1 MYSRVKHKRTTVP
14 MYPGRSRPASRRTCR
29 SVKEGECVCLVGGER
44 RFDHTLEG
52 DLRRLVFFLLSSL
65 TLFCRTVCFCTF
77 RLFFDMG
84 IKNLTKL
91 LMEQAPE
98 AFKEETGP
106 VAYTGTKVAIDASM
120 ALYQFMVAVRSAEN
134 AGGGGPSMQLT
145 NEAGEITSHIQGF
158 FSRTIR
164 LMEKGTKPVWVFDGK
179 APDLK
184 GGELAK
190 RKELKEAAAAALKE
204 AQESGDVE
212 KQNQMQK
219 RTVRVTKEHNE
230 DVKTL
235 LRLMG
240 CPVIEAPMEAEA
252 QCAELAKK
260 GHVFAAASEDM
271 DTLTFGTPKLLRKFT
286 APESKKVP
294 IMEINL
300 AKAVSQKHLHPFT
313 FPEHKLTLF
322 FLLFVAPLA
331 NSTRRRSTGPPTAGR
346 AENEYGRIHRF
357 VYFVWL

>member
-1 MYSRVKHKRTTVP
+1 MSLFGEGERD
-14 MYPGRSRPASRRTCR
+14 GLIARSR
-29 SVKEGECVCLVGGER
+29 LVVPQR
-44 RFDHTLEG
+44 AA
-52 DLRRLVFFLLSSL
+52 LVLH
-65 TLFCRTVCFCTF
+65 RTVLPLHFPT
-77 RLFFDMG
+77 LSDIG

-98 AFKEETGP
+98 AFKEEAGP
-106 VAYTGTKVAIDASM
+106 AAYTGTKVAIDASM
-120 ALYQFMVAVRSAEN
+120 ALYQFMVAVRSAES

-190 RKELKEAAAAALKE
+190 RKVLKEAAAVALKE
-204 AQESGDVE
+204 AQDAGDIE

-286 APESKKVP
+286 APESKKIP

-300 AKAVSQKHLHPFT
+300 DKAVSQTHLYPCT
-313 FPEHKLTLF
+313 FPEHELTVYF
-322 FLLFVAPLA
+322 FLRFVAPPCQFYA
-331 NSTRRRSTGPPTAGR
+331 TS
-346 AENEYGRIHRF
+346 IHPNAHSWK
-357 VYFVWL
+357 V